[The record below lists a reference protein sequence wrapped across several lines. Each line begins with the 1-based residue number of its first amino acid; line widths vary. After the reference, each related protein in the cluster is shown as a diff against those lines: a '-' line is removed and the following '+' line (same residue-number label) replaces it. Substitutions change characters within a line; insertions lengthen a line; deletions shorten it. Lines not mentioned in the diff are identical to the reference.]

1 MMPRSTAQI
10 DAQTAKLN
18 ELLKA
23 LKDGDA
29 ASQLR
34 VAKVATEAD
43 ERVTKLFDLFNQT
56 LDKKLKGVV
65 PGARNLAPNP
75 VEESSDD
82 EEDTRSIVL
91 VK

>member
-10 DAQTAKLN
+10 DAQTAKMD

-23 LKDGDA
+23 LEDRDA
-29 ASQLR
+29 ASRLR
-34 VAKVATEAD
+34 VAKERTEAD
-43 ERVTKLFDLFNQT
+43 ERITKLYDLFNQT
-56 LDKKLKGVV
+56 LDKKLKGV
-65 PGARNLAPNP
+65 PGARQLAPDP